1 MIGENTPI
9 RVLLVDDHV
18 LVREGFGEILSI
30 EPTVELVGEA
40 GNGAEAVE
48 LARAERPD
56 VVLLDIE
63 MPTLGGE
70 EAIRGILEISPSSKV
85 VMLTMYD
92 DPRLVRRFLRL
103 GASGYMVK
111 SARREDLLTTIRS
124 VALGED
130 RVVLNLSQSTMERLE
145 KPEEVPLTER
155 QLEVLVAR
163 GPWDEQPA
171 DRPSASPLPGHRV
184 APPRQRLP
192 EAGGGVQGGGH
203 EEGPLRGLD
212 NPSGCNRALT
222 PVLGYRTRKMDCSSG
237 ASTSIGAS
245 PGDLRA
251 SVAWSSATVDGSRI
265 EPTNRRGVAA
275 LRMAH

>member
-1 MIGENTPI
+1 MRPENIPV
-9 RVLLVDDHV
+9 RVLMVDDHV
-18 LVREGFGEILSI
+18 LVREGVGEILSI

-48 LARAERPD
+48 LARVERPD

-70 EAIRGILEISPSSKV
+70 EAIGRILEVSPSSKV

-111 SARREDLLTTIRS
+111 SARREELLTTIRS
-124 VALGED
+124 IALGED

-155 QLEVLVAR
+155 QLEVLVRVAR
-163 GPWDEQPA
+163 GMNN
-171 DRPSASPLPGHRV
+171 
-184 APPRQRLP
+184 RQI
-192 EAGGGVQGGGH
+192 A
-203 EEGPLRGLD
+203 
-212 NPSGCNRALT
+212 RALHLSPGT
-222 PVLGYRTRKMDCSSG
+222 VSRHLANVYLKLGVGSRAEATRK
-237 ASTSIGAS
+237 
-245 PGDLRA
+245 
-251 SVAWSSATVDGSRI
+251 
-265 EPTNRRGVAA
+265 A
-275 LRMAH
+275 LSEGWITPRDVTGP